1 MLLKFIYYK
10 YITTKKLKPTTDG
23 TFLMQKIINET
34 KLDFDDVLIRPKR
47 STLNSR
53 SEVNLIRTFKFA
65 HSPRELNCV
74 PLMVANMDTVGTIPM
89 GRSLSIHQSITCLHK
104 HYDEDVLVNLFVKPT
119 DYFWYST
126 GTSKKDIEKLERVF
140 NTIKHS
146 QGYIPNVCLDVA
158 NGYTEQ
164 FVKTAAHIRKLFPE
178 IIIMAGNVVTQ
189 EMVEELIIHGKVDIV
204 KVGIGSGSVCTT
216 RLKTGVGY
224 PQLSAVMECADAA
237 HGLGG
242 HICSDGG
249 CKVVGDICKAF
260 GGNADFVML
269 GSMFAG
275 ADECE
280 GEWKYEYKMRSGGW
294 QPFDPQSSDVE
305 KRKVSL
311 QYYGMSSK
319 NAMDKHHDGVA
330 NYRTAEGKCVTV
342 PYKGHAID
350 ILQDIYGGLRS
361 ACTYVGANKIKDF
374 GKKTTFIQ
382 VNNTHN
388 KVYEK

>member
-1 MLLKFIYYK
+1 
-10 YITTKKLKPTTDG
+10 
-23 TFLMQKIINET
+23 MQKIINEI

-53 SEVNLIRTFKFA
+53 AEVDLIRSFKFA
-65 HSPRELNCV
+65 HSTRELNCV
-74 PLMVANMDTVGTIPM
+74 PIMAANMDTVGTISM
-89 GRSLSIHQSITCLHK
+89 GQSLSSLGSITCLHK
-104 HYDEDVLVNLFVKPT
+104 HYDEDTLVNVFVKPT
-119 DYFWYST
+119 DLIWYST
-126 GTSKKDIEKLERVF
+126 GTSKKDIEKLERAF
-140 NTIKHS
+140 NTIQKS
-146 QGYIPNVCLDVA
+146 NGYIPNVCLDVA

-164 FVKTAAHIRKLFPE
+164 FVKTASYIRKLFPE
-178 IIIMAGNVVTQ
+178 IILMAGNVVTQ

-260 GGNADFVML
+260 GGNSDFVML

-275 ADECE
+275 CDECE
-280 GEWKYEYKMRSGGW
+280 GEWKYEYLTSQGFW
-294 QPFDPQSSDVE
+294 QPLDPKYEFGCE

-330 NYRTAEGKCVTV
+330 KYRTAEGKCATV
-342 PYKGHAID
+342 PYKGLAVD
-350 ILQDIYGGLRS
+350 TLLDTYGGLRS
-361 ACTYVGANKIKDF
+361 ACTYIGANRIKDF

-388 KVYEK
+388 KIYEKN

>member
-1 MLLKFIYYK
+1 
-10 YITTKKLKPTTDG
+10 
-23 TFLMQKIINET
+23 MQKIINEL

-53 SEVNLIRTFKFA
+53 SEVELIRTFKFT
-65 HSPRELNCV
+65 HSPRQLSCV
-74 PLMVANMDTVGTIPM
+74 PIMVANMDTVGTISM
-89 GRSLSIHQSITCLHK
+89 GRSLSVHQAITCLHK

-119 DYFWYST
+119 DLIWYST
-126 GTSKKDIEKLERVF
+126 GTSKKDIEKLERIF
-140 NTIKHS
+140 NLLKVS
-146 QGYIPNVCLDVA
+146 QGYIPNVCLDIA

-178 IIIMAGNVVTQ
+178 IILMAGNVVTP

-224 PQLSAVMECADAA
+224 PQLSAVMECSDAA

-249 CKVVGDICKAF
+249 CKIVGDVCKAF
-260 GGNADFVML
+260 GANSDFVML
-269 GSMFAG
+269 GSIFAG
-275 ADECE
+275 CDECE
-280 GEWKYEYKMRSGGW
+280 GEWKYEYQTSLGTW
-294 QPFDPQSSDVE
+294 QSLDPQNDNP
-305 KRKVSL
+305 KRKISL
-311 QYYGMSSK
+311 KYYGMSSK
-319 NAMDKHHDGVA
+319 DAMDKHHDGIA
-330 NYRTAEGKCVTV
+330 KYRTAEGKSVV
-342 PYKGHAID
+342 VSYKGLATEI
-350 ILQDIYGGLRS
+350 IQDIYGGIRS
-361 ACTYVGANKIKDF
+361 ACTYIGANKIKDF

-388 KVYEK
+388 KIYEKS

>member
-1 MLLKFIYYK
+1 
-10 YITTKKLKPTTDG
+10 
-23 TFLMQKIINET
+23 MQKIINET

-53 SEVNLIRTFKFA
+53 SEVCISRIFNFKY
-65 HSPRELNCV
+65 SPRELISV
-74 PLMVANMDTVGTIPM
+74 PIMVANMDTVGTLEM
-89 GRSLSIHQSITCLHK
+89 GKILAKNQAITCLHK
-104 HYDEDVLVNLFVKPT
+104 HYSPAHYVSLYTDPNIVNKNLIF
-119 DYFWYST
+119 YSV
-126 GTSKKDIEKLERVF
+126 GTSHKDIEKLTEIFIALTNHGV
-140 NTIKHS
+140 S
-146 QGYIPNVCLDVA
+146 LPNICVDIA
-158 NGYTEQ
+158 NGYTEK
-164 FVKTAAHIRKLFPE
+164 FVKTVSHIRKLYPE
-178 IIIMAGNVVTQ
+178 IIIMAGNVVTP

-260 GGNADFVML
+260 GGNSDFVML

-275 ADECE
+275 CDECE
-280 GEWKYEYKMRSGGW
+280 GEWVYEYRAGLPESHFW
-294 QPFDPQSSDVE
+294 QPVDPGYTTE

-311 QYYGMSSK
+311 KYYGMSSK
-319 NAMDKHHDGVA
+319 NAMDKHHNGVA

-342 PYKGHAID
+342 LYKGKALDTI
-350 ILQDIYGGLRS
+350 QDIYGGLRS
-361 ACTYVGANKIKDF
+361 ACTYIGATKIKDF

-388 KVYEK
+388 RIYENAKA

>member
-1 MLLKFIYYK
+1 
-10 YITTKKLKPTTDG
+10 
-23 TFLMQKIINET
+23 MQKIINET

-53 SEVNLIRTFKFA
+53 SEVSLLRTFKFA
-65 HSPRELNCV
+65 NSNRQLTCV
-74 PLMVANMDTVGTIPM
+74 PIMVANMDTVGTFDM
-89 GRSLSIHQSITCLHK
+89 AKGLSSLKAIVCLHK
-104 HYDEDVLVNLFVKPT
+104 HYQSNEYVAFYTDPSISDKDLVF
-119 DYFWYST
+119 YST
-126 GTSKKDIEKLERVF
+126 GTRQKDIEKLIDIF
-140 NTIKHS
+140 NRIKS
-146 QGYIPNVCLDVA
+146 YNFPLPNVCLDIA
-158 NGYTEQ
+158 NGYTEH
-164 FVKTAAHIRKLFPE
+164 FVKTAANIRKHFPE
-178 IIIMAGNVVTQ
+178 IIIMAGNVVTP

-224 PQLSAVMECADAA
+224 PQLSAVMECSDAA

-260 GGNADFVML
+260 GGNSDFVML

-275 ADECE
+275 CDECE
-280 GEWKYEYKMRSGGW
+280 GEWKYEYLTALGSW
-294 QPFDPQSSDVE
+294 QPVDPKNNNI
-305 KRKVSL
+305 KRKISL

-319 NAMDKHHDGVA
+319 NAMDKHHNGVA
-330 NYRTAEGKCVTV
+330 EYRTAEGKCVEV
-342 PYKGHAID
+342 PYKGNASE
-350 ILQDIYGGLRS
+350 ILQDIYGGIRS
-361 ACTYVGANKIKDF
+361 ACTYIGANKIKDF

-388 KVYEK
+388 RIYENAKI

>member
-1 MLLKFIYYK
+1 
-10 YITTKKLKPTTDG
+10 
-23 TFLMQKIINET
+23 MQKIINET

-47 STLNSR
+47 STLKSR
-53 SEVNLIRTFKFA
+53 SEVDLTRTFKFT
-65 HSPRELNCV
+65 HSPRELQCV
-74 PLMVANMDTVGTIPM
+74 PIMVANMDTVGTM
-89 GRSLSIHQSITCLHK
+89 AMAKSLAKDKTITCLHK
-104 HYDEDVLVNLFVKPT
+104 HYDNDSLINLYTDDHNLFNKELI
-119 DYFWYST
+119 FYST
-126 GTSKKDIEKLERVF
+126 GTSSKDIHKLEKVF
-140 NTIKHS
+140 DTVKIM
-146 QGYIPNVCLDVA
+146 GFDIPNVCLDVA

-280 GEWKYEYKMRSGGW
+280 GEWKYEYKATISKTKELKVGDFTHRVPDNSEWW
-294 QPFDPQSSDVE
+294 QPIDPGYKTE

-342 PYKGHAID
+342 SYKGHAID

>member
-1 MLLKFIYYK
+1 
-10 YITTKKLKPTTDG
+10 
-23 TFLMQKIINET
+23 MQKIINET

-53 SEVNLIRTFKFA
+53 SEVDLVRSFKFA

-74 PLMVANMDTVGTIPM
+74 PIIAANMDTVGTINM
-89 GRSLSIHQSITCLHK
+89 GKSLSSLGSITCLHK
-104 HYDEDVLVNLFVKPT
+104 HYDEDVLVNVFVKPT
-119 DYFWYST
+119 DLIWYST

-140 NTIKHS
+140 GIIQKSNGHL
-146 QGYIPNVCLDVA
+146 PNVCLDVA

-178 IIIMAGNVVTQ
+178 IILMAGNVVTQ

-224 PQLSAVMECADAA
+224 PQLSAIMECTDAA

-249 CKVVGDICKAF
+249 CKVVGDVCKAF
-260 GGNADFVML
+260 GANSDFVML

-275 ADECE
+275 CDECE
-280 GEWKYEYKMRSGGW
+280 GEWQYEYKTSLGSW
-294 QPFDPQSSDVE
+294 QSVDPRNDNP
-305 KRKVSL
+305 KRKISL
-311 QYYGMSSK
+311 KYYGMSSK
-319 NAMDKHHDGVA
+319 DAMNKHHNGVA
-330 NYRTAEGKCVTV
+330 DYRTAEGKSVIV
-342 PYKGHAID
+342 PYKGLAVD
-350 ILQDIYGGLRS
+350 TLLDIYGGLRS
-361 ACTYVGANKIKDF
+361 ACTYIGANKIKDF

-388 KVYEK
+388 KIYE

>member
-1 MLLKFIYYK
+1 
-10 YITTKKLKPTTDG
+10 
-23 TFLMQKIINET
+23 MQKIINET

-47 STLNSR
+47 STLSSR
-53 SEVNLIRTFKFA
+53 SEVDLIRSFNFA
-65 HSPRELNCV
+65 HSSRKLNCV
-74 PLMVANMDTVGTIPM
+74 PIMVANMDTVGTISM
-89 GRSLSIHQSITCLHK
+89 GKTLLTHQAITCLHK
-104 HYDEDVLVNLFVKPT
+104 HYDEDVLVNLFTKQI
-119 DYFWYST
+119 DHIWYST

-140 NTIKHS
+140 NTIKLS
-146 QGYIPNVCLDVA
+146 EGYIPNVCLDIA

-178 IIIMAGNVVTQ
+178 IILMAGNVVTP

-249 CKVVGDICKAF
+249 CKVVGDVCKAF
-260 GGNADFVML
+260 GGNSDFVML

-275 ADECE
+275 CDECE
-280 GEWKYEYKMRSGGW
+280 GEWKYEYKAGLPEKNFW
-294 QPFDPQSSDVE
+294 QPVDPGYVTE
-305 KRKVSL
+305 KRRVSL
-311 QYYGMSSK
+311 KYYGMSSK
-319 NAMDKHHDGVA
+319 DAMDKHHDGVA
-330 NYRTAEGKCVTV
+330 KYRTAEGKAVIV
-342 PYKGHAID
+342 PYKGLASEVI
-350 ILQDIYGGLRS
+350 QDIYGGLRS
-361 ACTYVGANKIKDF
+361 ACTYIGANKIKDF

-388 KVYEK
+388 KIYEKN

>member
-1 MLLKFIYYK
+1 
-10 YITTKKLKPTTDG
+10 
-23 TFLMQKIINET
+23 
-34 KLDFDDVLIRPKR
+34 
-47 STLNSR
+47 
-53 SEVNLIRTFKFA
+53 
-65 HSPRELNCV
+65 
-74 PLMVANMDTVGTIPM
+74 MDTVGTIKM
-89 GRSLSIHQSITCLHK
+89 AKSLCEHKAITCLHK
-104 HYDEDVLVNLFVKPT
+104 HYDPDTLVNLFN
-119 DYFWYST
+119 FSNNANFIWYST
-126 GTSKKDIEKLERVF
+126 GTSNKDIHKLENVF
-140 NTIKHS
+140 DTIKAS
-146 QGYIPNVCLDVA
+146 GGKIPNVCLDVA

-164 FVKTAAHIRKLFPE
+164 FVKTASHLRKLFPE
-178 IIIMAGNVVTQ
+178 IIIMAGNVVTP
-189 EMVEELIIHGKVDIV
+189 EMTEELIIHGKVDIV

-260 GGNADFVML
+260 GGNSDFVML

-275 ADECE
+275 VDECE
-280 GEWKYEYKMRSGGW
+280 GEWKYEYLTSLGSW
-294 QPFDPQSSDVE
+294 QPIDPKNNNT

-319 NAMDKHHDGVA
+319 NAMDKHHNGVA
-330 NYRTAEGKCVTV
+330 EYRTAEGKCVTV
-342 PYKGHAID
+342 PYKGLAEE

-361 ACTYVGANKIKDF
+361 ACTYIGATKIKDF

-388 KVYEK
+388 RIYEK

>member
-1 MLLKFIYYK
+1 
-10 YITTKKLKPTTDG
+10 
-23 TFLMQKIINET
+23 MQKIINEV

-53 SEVNLIRTFKFA
+53 SEVDLLRTFTFA
-65 HSPRELNCV
+65 NSPRGLNCV
-74 PLMVANMDTVGTIPM
+74 PIMAANMDTVGTISM
-89 GRSLSIHQSITCLHK
+89 AKSLYSDKAITCLHK
-104 HYDEDVLVNLFVKPT
+104 HYDEDVLVNLFIQPT
-119 DYFWYST
+119 DYIWYST

-140 NTIKHS
+140 NTIKAS

-178 IIIMAGNVVTQ
+178 IILMAGNVVTQ

-224 PQLSAVMECADAA
+224 PQLSAIMECADAA

-260 GGNADFVML
+260 GGNTDFVML
-269 GSMFAG
+269 GSVFAG
-275 ADECE
+275 CDECE
-280 GEWKYEYKMRSGGW
+280 GEWKYEWKMRSGGW
-294 QPFDPQSSDVE
+294 QPFDPQSPDVE

-311 QYYGMSSK
+311 KYYGMSSTD
-319 NAMDKHHDGVA
+319 AMNKHNNGVA
-330 NYRTAEGKCVTV
+330 KYRTAEGKSVIV
-342 PYKGHAID
+342 PFKGLAND
-350 ILQDIYGGLRS
+350 IIQDIYGGLRS
-361 ACTYVGANKIKDF
+361 ACTYIGATKIKDF

-388 KVYEK
+388 KIYEKH

>member
-1 MLLKFIYYK
+1 
-10 YITTKKLKPTTDG
+10 
-23 TFLMQKIINET
+23 MQKIINET

-53 SEVNLIRTFKFA
+53 SEVDIYREFKFKYS
-65 HSPRELNCV
+65 HRIFHTV
-74 PLMVANMDTVGTIPM
+74 PIMVANMDTVGTFAM
-89 GRSLSIHQSITCLHK
+89 AKSLCSQGAITCLHK
-104 HYDEDVLVNLFVKPT
+104 HYKINEYVAFYTDPSVINKHLVF
-119 DYFWYST
+119 YSI
-126 GTSKKDIEKLERVF
+126 GTSEKDINKAIDVF
-140 NTIKHS
+140 DQIKKFNFET
-146 QGYIPNVCLDVA
+146 PNICLDVA

-164 FVKTAAHIRKLFPE
+164 FVKTACRLRNLFPE
-178 IIIMAGNVVTQ
+178 SVIMAGNVVTP
-189 EMVEELIIHGKVDIV
+189 EMTEELIIHGMVDIV

-260 GGNADFVML
+260 GANTDFVML
-269 GSMFAG
+269 GSIFAG
-275 ADECE
+275 TDECE
-280 GEWKYEYKMRSGGW
+280 GEWKYEYLTSQGFW
-294 QPFDPQSSDVE
+294 QPLHPDDKFDCK
-305 KRKVSL
+305 KRKISL

-319 NAMDKHHDGVA
+319 NAMDKHHNGVA
-330 NYRTAEGKCVTV
+330 KYRTAEGKCVTV
-342 PYKGHAID
+342 PYKGKAED
-350 ILQDIYGGLRS
+350 ILQDIYGGIRS
-361 ACTYVGANKIKDF
+361 ACTYIGANKIKDF

-388 KVYEK
+388 KVYENAKN

>member
-1 MLLKFIYYK
+1 
-10 YITTKKLKPTTDG
+10 
-23 TFLMQKIINET
+23 MQKIINET

-53 SEVNLIRTFKFA
+53 SEVNLKRIFKFA
-65 HSPRELNCV
+65 HSPRQINCV
-74 PLMVANMDTVGTIPM
+74 PIMVANMDTVGTIAM
-89 GRSLSIHQSITCLHK
+89 SRSLSPLGALTCLHK
-104 HYDEDVLVNLFVKPT
+104 HYDEDVLVNLFDKST
-119 DYFWYST
+119 DLVWYST

-140 NTIKHS
+140 YTLKNS
-146 QGYIPNVCLDVA
+146 QGYFPNVCLDIA

-178 IIIMAGNVVTQ
+178 IVLMAGNVVTP

-204 KVGIGSGSVCTT
+204 KIGIGSGSVCTT

-269 GSMFAG
+269 GGMFAG
-275 ADECE
+275 CDECE
-280 GEWKYEYKMRSGGW
+280 GEWKYEWKMRSGGW
-294 QPFDPQSSDVE
+294 QPIDPQYPEVE

-319 NAMDKHHDGVA
+319 NAMNKHHNGIA
-330 NYRTAEGKCVTV
+330 EYRTAEGKCVTL
-342 PYKGHAID
+342 PYKGPAID
-350 ILQDIYGGLRS
+350 TLQDIYGGIRS
-361 ACTYVGANKIKDF
+361 ACTYIGATNIKDF

-388 KVYEK
+388 RIYENAKN

>member
-1 MLLKFIYYK
+1 
-10 YITTKKLKPTTDG
+10 
-23 TFLMQKIINET
+23 MQKIINEI

-53 SEVNLIRTFKFA
+53 SEVELTRTFKFT
-65 HSPRELNCV
+65 HSTRQLSCV
-74 PLMVANMDTVGTIPM
+74 PIMVANMDTVGTISM
-89 GRSLSIHQSITCLHK
+89 SKSLSIHKAITCLHK
-104 HYDEDVLVNLFVKPT
+104 HYDEDVLVNLFIKPT
-119 DYFWYST
+119 DLIWYST
-126 GTSKKDIEKLERVF
+126 GTSKKDIDRLERIF
-140 NTIKHS
+140 NLLKVS
-146 QGYIPNVCLDVA
+146 QGYIPNVCLDIA

-178 IIIMAGNVVTQ
+178 IILMAGNVVTP

-224 PQLSAVMECADAA
+224 PQLSAVMECSDAA

-249 CKVVGDICKAF
+249 CKVVGDVCKAF
-260 GGNADFVML
+260 GGNSDFVML

-275 ADECE
+275 CDECE
-280 GEWKYEYKMRSGGW
+280 GEWKYEYYVEAGSSAPGFW
-294 QPFDPQSSDVE
+294 QSIDPKNDNP

-311 QYYGMSSK
+311 KYYGMSSK
-319 NAMDKHHDGVA
+319 DAMDKHHDGVA
-330 NYRTAEGKCVTV
+330 QYRTAEGKSVIV
-342 PYKGHAID
+342 PYKGLAAEI
-350 ILQDIYGGLRS
+350 IQDIYGGLRS
-361 ACTYVGANKIKDF
+361 ACTYIGATKIKDF

-388 KVYEK
+388 RIFEK

>member
-1 MLLKFIYYK
+1 
-10 YITTKKLKPTTDG
+10 
-23 TFLMQKIINET
+23 MQKIINET

-47 STLNSR
+47 SFLTSR
-53 SEVNLIRTFKFA
+53 KQVSLLRDFHFV
-65 HSPRELNCV
+65 HSHRQLNCI
-74 PLMVANMDTVGTIPM
+74 PIMVANMDTVGTLEMAKTI
-89 GRSLSIHQSITCLHK
+89 SKHKSIVCLHK
-104 HYDEDVLVNLFVKPT
+104 HYSVDSLVDFYTQYSDLR
-119 DYFWYST
+119 DYVFYST
-126 GTSKKDIEKLERVF
+126 GTSTKDIEKTTEVF
-140 NTIKHS
+140 NKLKIRNTLL
-146 QGYIPNVCLDVA
+146 PNICLDVA

-164 FVKTAAHIRKLFPE
+164 FVKTAAQLRKSFPE
-178 IIIMAGNVVTQ
+178 VIIMAGNVVTP
-189 EMVEELIIHGKVDIV
+189 EMVEELILHGKVDIV
-204 KVGIGSGSVCTT
+204 KIGIGSGSVCTT

-260 GGNADFVML
+260 GGNSDFVML

-275 ADECE
+275 TDECE
-280 GEWKYEYKMRSGGW
+280 GEWKYEYNTGQFW
-294 QPFDPQSSDVE
+294 QPLDPQYSFPCE

-319 NAMDKHHDGVA
+319 KAMDKHHDGVA

-342 PYKGHAID
+342 PYKGLAEE

-361 ACTYVGANKIKDF
+361 ACTYIGASKIKDF

-388 KVYEK
+388 KIYEKP

>member
-1 MLLKFIYYK
+1 
-10 YITTKKLKPTTDG
+10 
-23 TFLMQKIINET
+23 MQKIINET

-47 STLNSR
+47 STLKSR
-53 SEVNLIRTFKFA
+53 SEVELVRSFKFA

-74 PLMVANMDTVGTIPM
+74 PIMSANMDTVGTVSM
-89 GRSLSIHQSITCLHK
+89 GKSLSSLGAITCLHK
-104 HYDEDVLVNLFVKPT
+104 HYDEDVLVNVFVKPT
-119 DYFWYST
+119 DLIWYST

-140 NTIKHS
+140 NTIQKS
-146 QGYIPNVCLDVA
+146 NGYIPNVCLDVA

-178 IIIMAGNVVTQ
+178 IVLMAGNVVTQ

-224 PQLSAVMECADAA
+224 PQLSAIMECTDAA

-249 CKVVGDICKAF
+249 CKVVGDVCKAF
-260 GGNADFVML
+260 GANSDFVML

-275 ADECE
+275 CDECE
-280 GEWKYEYKMRSGGW
+280 GEWLYEYKMKTGVW
-294 QPFDPQSSDVE
+294 QPFDPGGDHP

-311 QYYGMSSK
+311 KYYGMSSK
-319 NAMDKHHDGVA
+319 DAMNKHHNGVA
-330 NYRTAEGKCVTV
+330 DYRTAEGKSVIV
-342 PYKGHAID
+342 PYKGLAVD
-350 ILQDIYGGLRS
+350 TLLDIYGGLRS
-361 ACTYVGANKIKDF
+361 ACTYIGANKIKDF

-388 KVYEK
+388 KIYE